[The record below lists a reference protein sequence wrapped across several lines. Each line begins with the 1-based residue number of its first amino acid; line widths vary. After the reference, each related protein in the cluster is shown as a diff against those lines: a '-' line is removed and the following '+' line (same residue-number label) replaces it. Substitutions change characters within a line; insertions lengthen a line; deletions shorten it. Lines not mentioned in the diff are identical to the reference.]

1 MGRFQCTAV
10 ERGIRTAW
18 LAGALLACL
27 PAQALEPAVLARQTG
42 IDEAVVR
49 TVLDAGSNGQPFSPP
64 VARPAAASDKRKLVS
79 AEGSPPTRAEVP
91 ARARWIPGLTV
102 QVAGGRAAAQADWL
116 RRQLG
121 PGYVVFVSARRHG
134 IGRQPDDVSVI
145 RARDPLEPLRV
156 MGTAGPSFE
165 LGPQRVLAKLRDWDR
180 RYGVQLIG
188 AGPDWVEV
196 RLQRLPER
204 MRRFA
209 VEVYEFCPDVVS
221 DVESVDRLGEELQLT
236 RTLHLAWGRPT
247 WERPR
252 RALETILAGR

>member
-1 MGRFQCTAV
+1 MAV
-10 ERGIRTAW
+10 KSCIQSAW
-18 LAGALLACL
+18 LAAALLAGL
-27 PAQALEPAVLARQTG
+27 PAQALEPAALARQTG

-49 TVLDAGSNGQPFSPP
+49 TVLEAGSNAQPFNRAAAKPGAAVDERRLAS
-64 VARPAAASDKRKLVS
+64 AEAPAA
-79 AEGSPPTRAEVP
+79 TRAEVRRK
-91 ARARWIPGLTV
+91 AGWTPGLTV

-121 PGYVVFVSARRHG
+121 PGYVVFVSERRHG
-134 IGRQPDDVSVI
+134 IGRQPDDVTVI
-145 RARDPLEPLRV
+145 RAKDPLEPLRV
-156 MGTAGPSFE
+156 MGTAGPTYE

-188 AGPDWVEV
+188 AGHDWVEV

-204 MRRFA
+204 MRSFA

-221 DVESVDRLGEELQLT
+221 DVESIDRLGEELQLT
-236 RTLHLAWGRPT
+236 RTLHLAWGRPA

-252 RALETILAGR
+252 RDLGAILAGR